1 MDYSRLLRRDED
13 APVTEAIKAL
23 IIIFTLSLGV
33 FVYARLAFA
42 EIVDGRTIDRWRNIF
57 LAATLAAFL
66 IPNFWVFLFAVGLIA
81 IALGV
86 REKNRPALYLILLF
100 ALPVADAYVPG
111 FGGIQNFLALF
122 PFNILAI
129 VILWPMLFARQEI
142 RKFHRFGS
150 VADYFFIAYSLLM
163 MALAFRNTTVTD
175 GVRQSTA
182 FILTAFGPYLVFSRV
197 NWTKER
203 LKTVALAMVL
213 PLVIMSAIAVAE
225 VVLNWHLYQSAV
237 DHWDINFRVRYNSR
251 SGFLRAYASTFGPI
265 TFGLFLAAA
274 IPLML
279 ALINSMKKRF
289 LALGGLGALC
299 IGLLATFSR
308 GPWVGAALALVVFV
322 LSSGRVLRNATR
334 LAFAGLAG
342 FLALSVS
349 PIGDQIISLLPFVG
363 DSSTSSIDYRQQL
376 MDIGWSVAMESKWLG
391 SEDYMQHPAMQQL
404 IQGQGII
411 DIVNS
416 YLRVT
421 LESGLVGLSLF
432 IGVSFFS
439 ALTAYRAIGSVREAD
454 PEFAVYGQAWLAAL
468 ASVMLVIA
476 TTSSVV
482 AQVAEVHWL
491 LCGMC
496 VGFSRSAAALRHAP
510 AAPVPQTAPPA
521 LPPSPVRKPPSKPA
535 ISAQALPPHL
545 RQYSDKEK

>member
-1 MDYSRLLRRDED
+1 
-13 APVTEAIKAL
+13 VTEAIKAL
-23 IIIFTLSLGV
+23 IIIFTLSLGA

-42 EIVDGRTIDRWRNIF
+42 EIADGRTIDRWRNIF

-66 IPNFWVFLFAVGLIA
+66 IPNFWVFLFAVALIA
-81 IALGV
+81 IVLGV
-86 REKNRPALYLILLF
+86 REKNRPALYLVLLF

-129 VILWPMLFARQEI
+129 VILWPMLFARQEN
-142 RKFHRFGS
+142 RAFHRFGS
-150 VADYFFIAYSLLM
+150 VADYFFIAYSILM
-163 MALAFRNTTVTD
+163 LALAFRDTTVTD
-175 GVRQSTA
+175 GFRQSTA
-182 FILTAFGPYLVFSRV
+182 YILTAFGPYLVFSRV

-203 LKTVALAMVL
+203 LKAVTLAIVL
-213 PLVIMSAIAVAE
+213 PLIILSAVAVVE
-225 VVLNWHLYQSAV
+225 VVMSWHLYKSSV
-237 DHWDINFRVRYNSR
+237 DHWDIFFRARYTSR
-251 SGFLRAYASTFGPI
+251 SGFLRAYGSVFEPI
-265 TFGLFLAAA
+265 AFGLFLAAA

-322 LSSGRVLRNATR
+322 FTSGKVLKNASR
-334 LAFAGLAG
+334 LAIAGLAG

-349 PIGDQIISLLPFVG
+349 PIGDQIISLLPFIG

-376 MDIGWSVAMESKWLG
+376 MDIGWSVAMESKWFG

-439 ALTAYRAIGSVREAD
+439 ALTAYRAIGAVRAVDREL
-454 PEFAVYGQAWLAAL
+454 AVYGQAWLAAL

-496 VGFSRSAAALRHAP
+496 VGFSRSAAALRLAP
-510 AAPVPQTAPPA
+510 AAAIPQPPA
-521 LPPSPVRKPPSKPA
+521 PPSPPPARKPPSKPPIA
-535 ISAQALPPHL
+535 AQALPPHL
-545 RQYSDKEK
+545 RQYADREK